1 MADVHDQVTRSRNMA
16 AIRGRDTKPEVR
28 IRKALHALGFRYRT
42 HAKELPGRPDLV
54 LPKYKAVVFI
64 NGCFWHRHDCH
75 MFKWPLTRPDF
86 WQQKIGKNAENDIR
100 NLALLKEAGWRVATV
115 WECAV
120 KGKARLGDDRS
131 VQLLVD
137 WIRSNEDSITI
148 RGTA

>member
-1 MADVHDQVTRSRNMA
+1 MA